1 MKFTEWFLLMNAFVK
16 LGCPLMNNLQTEKK
30 TCFVKQTA
38 TNSSSNFMQT
48 CIFGYSLGE
57 KKIYCSQICITCKKK
72 KSETKDKCRLWK
84 VENQVEFWCKCMSLS
99 VEIVCITI
107 LTWRAEKWNIKV
119 EVFLH
124 VRFRTKATLSLK
136 IMYNSWMRVVV
147 FSVWFEHSKDEQN

>member
-1 MKFTEWFLLMNAFVK
+1 MKFTEWFLIMNAFVK
-16 LGCPLMNNLQTEKK
+16 LGCPLMNNLQTEKE
-30 TCFVKQTA
+30 TCFVNRLRQTVLP
-38 TNSSSNFMQT
+38 TLCRRVFLD
-48 CIFGYSLGE
+48 ILWG
-57 KKIYCSQICITCKKK
+57 KKNLLQPNLHNLQKKK

-99 VEIVCITI
+99 VEIICITI

-124 VRFRTKATLSLK
+124 VHFRTKATLSLK